1 VIEEGIPGLADGLR
15 CRILLAA
22 FVLSLN
28 FNFVFAQ
35 ETCESRAVSREGK
48 PLAGAARR
56 AS

>member
-1 VIEEGIPGLADGLR
+1 MIEEGIPGLADGLR